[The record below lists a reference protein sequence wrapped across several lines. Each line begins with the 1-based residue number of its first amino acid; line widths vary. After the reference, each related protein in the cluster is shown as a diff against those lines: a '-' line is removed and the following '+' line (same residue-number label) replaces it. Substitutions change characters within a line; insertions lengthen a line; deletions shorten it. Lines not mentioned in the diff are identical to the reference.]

1 MFARAR
7 ALLPR
12 SFSMEFRM
20 QGDELDVLDVA
31 NDTEATPRSE
41 AKRICE
47 RGRKTR
53 SVSCVLVSVD
63 LGPNHVSQF
72 LCLRGHVASSNV
84 FMSVDQEL
92 RALRSSFPGSG
103 RPWEVLGSPGKS

>member
-47 RGRKTR
+47 RGPRTR
-53 SVSCVLVSVD
+53 SVSCVD

-103 RPWEVLGSPGKS
+103 RPWEVPGSPGKS